1 LVKWAV
7 VDVDS
12 STPHEKQKSE
22 MGEERRALLGL
33 SRNFNTERDPLST
46 DGIYVGNVIG

>member
-22 MGEERRALLGL
+22 TGEERRALLGL

-46 DGIYVGNVIG
+46 DGIFVGNVIG